1 MPRLT
6 ADGQSEEFVIVGP
19 FSYHLSDDFGSGT
32 AVIQRKIDNNFVSLA
47 STSTTVAV
55 DKLHDQ
61 PLEASGVYRVD
72 LSGSSSPDLLF
83 EFQGNVRIKG
93 QS

>member
-6 ADGQSEEFVIVGP
+6 ADGNSNEFVIIGP
-19 FSYHLSDDFGSGT
+19 FSYHMSDDFGTGT
-32 AVIQRKIDNNFVSLA
+32 AVIQEKIDNNFVTLA
-47 STSTTVAV
+47 GTSTTVAV

-61 PLEASGVYRVD
+61 PLEASAVFRLN
-72 LSGSSSPDLLF
+72 LSSSSSPDLLF
-83 EFQGNVRIKG
+83 NFKGNVRIKG